1 MGAMPKSPTLKHQ
14 VRELIEQMPD
24 DCTAEDIHYRLYL
37 LEKIRRGEASLKRGG
52 ISHDEVRKRAA
63 AWRRK

>member
-1 MGAMPKSPTLKHQ
+1 MPKAPTLKAQ
-14 VRELIEQMPD
+14 VRELIDGLPD

-52 ISHDEVRKRAA
+52 IPHSEVRKQAA
-63 AWRRK
+63 GWRKK